1 MNFIQRAFRH
11 LTRSKTKS
19 LLLTLTFFL
28 IANFVVVGFSISA
41 AAAEAKIETLRDRK
55 SVV

>member
-1 MNFIQRAFRH
+1 MNFIQRALRH
-11 LTRSKTKS
+11 LSRSKTKS

-41 AAAEAKIETLRDRK
+41 AGGSQD
-55 SVV
+55 